1 MEGQGIDE
9 LYDRCKV
16 LFEYGVEVIFVN
28 NGSLDNTATKLTA
41 LPKNDNL
48 KIISLEENEGY
59 GGGIIAGLNA
69 SVGKYVGWTH
79 ADLQTNQRFRNCN

>member
-1 MEGQGIDE
+1 MTAKPRYSLIIPCFNEGRKMR

-48 KIISLEENEGY
+48 KIISLEENRLWRWY
-59 GGGIIAGLNA
+59 
-69 SVGKYVGWTH
+69 YC
-79 ADLQTNQRFRNCN
+79 RP